1 MNKSTGK
8 WELSIF
14 TNEWA
19 FFSHHFCKPWTRFA
33 HLRAKVFVQ
42 IAVGDRYKSIFLMG
56 FLFRKVPTLLEYYS
70 YILQFSTLICG
81 PPSEFHE
88 FKAFIEGYKQV
99 SVNSWFLSL
108 LLILRL
114 FYTFLF
120 ILCFSWIVV
129 ICKNLCTI
137 LKQFFYK
144 VLRIMETLNMYL
156 GDLTVYV
163 SLQKPRFSSLFGG
176 NGFSNSK
183 SVPNDMK

>member
-8 WELSIF
+8 WKLFIF
-14 TNEWA
+14 TNEGA
-19 FFSHHFCKPWTRFA
+19 FFSHHFSKLWTRFA

-42 IAVGDRYKSIFLMG
+42 IAVGERYKSIFLRG

-129 ICKNLCTI
+129 VWKNLCTI
-137 LKQFFYK
+137 LKQVFYK

-163 SLQKPRFSSLFGG
+163 SLQKPRFSSLFGR